1 MDSVLIPWVMA
12 TTLLMFLAAY
22 WIYQL
27 ERRVRDL
34 QDRYHSVAQVATAML
49 EEPQQA
55 ALLPLTQRLDTL
67 DQRAQKLEEGF
78 ADVARTLAHTVQG
91 IGIVRYNAFEGVGGN
106 QSFSLALVD
115 LTGTGAIVTGLHNG
129 TSVRMYA
136 KPLTNWKSSYSL
148 SPDEQRA
155 LGAARQHMQA

>member
-1 MDSVLIPWVMA
+1 MEGILTPWVIA
-12 TTLLMFLAAY
+12 ATLLMFLAAY

-27 ERRVRDL
+27 ERRLRDL
-34 QDRYHSVAQVATAML
+34 QNRYQAVSQLATAVL

-55 ALLPLTQRLDTL
+55 VIMPLAQRVDALDRRTQRL
-67 DQRAQKLEEGF
+67 EEDISGITH
-78 ADVARTLAHTVQG
+78 ALAHAVQG

-115 LTGTGAIVTGLHNG
+115 PTGTGAIVTGLHNG
-129 TSVRMYA
+129 TDIRMYA
-136 KPLTNWKSSYSL
+136 KPLTNWKSPYSL

-155 LGAARQHMQA
+155 LGSARQHMQA